1 MDPVRNPP
9 AKTAKTGFAVKFR
22 TRAGGFIM
30 IVLIP
35 FIMICVTGL
44 SGLSFL
50 SLGIRNLTRS
60 QSACIRESFQGQQKL
75 RHLLEL
81 LLEMNPTVIRLN
93 FIRNALQQSLKIAI
107 QTGQLYLVPPLKAK
121 IAFVKKRQKLLFLR
135 QERLLMQSEIQKK
148 AAFTNLQSRMNFQ
161 EIKNLTDE
169 TASNR
174 ALAVSKKTL
183 GPLARTYSPL
193 PDFIRRQA
201 VVFSWEIH
209 PFFQFNKTFMAFLSL
224 KGAPYVKRSCSA
236 TLERQK
242 GAWRVRLIRRSSR

>member
-1 MDPVRNPP
+1 MDFVWYPP
-9 AKTAKTGFAVKFR
+9 AKTAKTGFAVKLR

-35 FIMICVTGL
+35 FTMICVTGL

-60 QSACIRESFQGQQKL
+60 QSICIRESFQGQKKL
-75 RHLLEL
+75 RRLLEL

-93 FIRNALQQSLKIAI
+93 TIKTALQKSLKIAI

-121 IAFVKKRQKLLFLR
+121 IAIIKKRQKLLFLQ
-135 QERLLMQSEIQKK
+135 QERILMQSEIQKK
-148 AAFTNLQSRMNFQ
+148 AVFTNLQSRMKFR

-169 TASNR
+169 TAFNR

-183 GPLARTYSPL
+183 GPFARTYSPL
-193 PDFIRRQA
+193 PDFTRRQA
-201 VVFSWEIH
+201 VVFSWDIH
-209 PFFQFNKTFMAFLSL
+209 PFFQFNKTFMAFPPLRES
-224 KGAPYVKRSCSA
+224 PYVKRSCSA
-236 TLERQK
+236 TLEKQR
-242 GAWRVRLIRRSSR
+242 GAWRVRLIRRPGR